1 MIADPANQTGELRT
15 RGVVLKRG
23 CFPLAAKAGVVRI
36 RQDPATQMESE
47 LQLLL
52 KRVTAKEGFIHTV
65 KRQTPGTGRC
75 FVGLDIYVSF
85 GGESSSCK
93 F

>member
-1 MIADPANQTGELRT
+1 MIAGPANQTGELRT

-23 CFPLAAKAGVVRI
+23 CFPLAANAGGV

-65 KRQTPGTGRC
+65 ERQTPGTGRC

>member
-23 CFPLAAKAGVVRI
+23 CFPLAAKAGGV

-52 KRVTAKEGFIHTV
+52 KRVTAKEGFIHIV
-65 KRQTPGTGRC
+65 ERQTPGTGRC

>member
-1 MIADPANQTGELRT
+1 
-15 RGVVLKRG
+15 
-23 CFPLAAKAGVVRI
+23 
-36 RQDPATQMESE
+36 MESE

-65 KRQTPGTGRC
+65 ERQTPGTGRC

-85 GGESSSCK
+85 EGESSSCK

>member
-1 MIADPANQTGELRT
+1 
-15 RGVVLKRG
+15 
-23 CFPLAAKAGVVRI
+23 
-36 RQDPATQMESE
+36 MESK

-65 KRQTPGTGRC
+65 ERQTPGTGRC
-75 FVGLDIYVSF
+75 FVDLDIYVSL
-85 GGESSSCK
+85 GGKSSCK

>member
-23 CFPLAAKAGVVRI
+23 CFPLAAKVGGV
-36 RQDPATQMESE
+36 RQDRATQMESE

-52 KRVTAKEGFIHTV
+52 KRVTAKEGSIHTV
-65 KRQTPGTGRC
+65 ERQTPGTDRC

-85 GGESSSCK
+85 GGESSSGK